1 MTHSHSPAIE
11 YVVSFP
17 DLAGHRIHVEMTIAH
32 PDPQGQVL
40 FLPAWIPGSYLI
52 RDFSRQIETI
62 QATSNDRPVDIQ
74 KRGDHEWVC
83 APCAGPLQLKYVI
96 YAWDLSVR
104 TARVDENYAFLNG
117 TSVFLGVRGQ
127 EDVPQVVCFEAPQ
140 THPEW
145 RVYTS
150 LPCAQEHPQA
160 AQRHQFGAYT
170 APDYD
175 ALLDHPVLLGQPLVT
190 EFEVYGARHELVFTQ
205 PVPDIDLERIR
216 RDVEK
221 ICATQIELFEPD
233 TREVPFL
240 DSADRYTFITM
251 VTENSYGGLE
261 HRSSTALMIPRHH
274 LPTRAQADAPVT
286 KEYQSFLGLV
296 SHEYFHTWNV
306 KRIKPAAFSPYQLLV
321 PNHTHLLWVFEGFTS
336 YYDDLLV
343 WRAGAVTRRAYLDRL
358 EQIMAHVYRGSGRF
372 KQSIAHSS
380 YDAWTRFYKQ
390 DENSPNAIVSY
401 YTKGA
406 LAALGLDLLIQ
417 QRTDGQHSLDD
428 VMRYMWQ
435 HYGKHYYRGQPKGIG
450 EDDMPAIIEAAVGVD
465 CSDYIEHY
473 VYGCADLP
481 LPELLKQQGIE
492 MRWQAQNTAPS
503 LNVLLDDGPA
513 GLTIRTVYEQG
524 AAHRAGLSAGD
535 TLIAIN
541 QLRVPDQSTLKQL
554 LSRCQADQEVLVH
567 FFRDGVL
574 QERRVR
580 LFPAPQD
587 KCVLIDKSESTH
599 E

>member
-1 MTHSHSPAIE
+1 MTQSHSTPIE

-17 DLAGHRIHVEMTIAH
+17 DLAGHRIHVQMTIAE

-62 QATSNDRPVDIQ
+62 QATSSGRPVDIQ
-74 KRGDHEWVC
+74 KHGDHEWVC
-83 APCAGPLQLKYVI
+83 APCEGPLQLKYVI

-104 TARVDENYAFLNG
+104 TARVDDNYAFLNG
-117 TSVFLGVRGQ
+117 TSVFLGARGF
-127 EDVPQVVCFEAPQ
+127 ENHPQVVCIEAPQ
-140 THPEW
+140 THPDW
-145 RVYTS
+145 QVYTS
-150 LPCAQEHPQA
+150 LACADGHPQA
-160 AQRHQFGAYT
+160 AQRHQFGAYS
-170 APDYD
+170 AVDYD
-175 ALLDHPVLLGQPLVT
+175 ALLDHPILLGQPLVT
-190 EFEVYGARHELVFTQ
+190 QFEVHGALHELVFTQ

-221 ICATQIELFEPD
+221 ICATQIELFEPE
-233 TREVPFL
+233 THEVPFL

-274 LPTRAQADAPVT
+274 LPTLAQADAPVS

-306 KRIKPAAFSPYQLLV
+306 KRIKPAVFSPYDLLQ
-321 PNHTHLLWVFEGFTS
+321 PNHTDLLWVFEGFTS

-343 WRAGAVTRRAYLDRL
+343 WRAGAVSRRTYLDRL
-358 EQIMAHVYRGSGRF
+358 EQIMEHVYRGSGRF
-372 KQSIAHSS
+372 KQSIAQSS

-406 LAALGLDLLIQ
+406 LAALGLDLTIQ
-417 QRTDGQHSLDD
+417 QRTHGEYSLDD
-428 VMRYMWQ
+428 VMRYLWQ
-435 HYGKHYYRGQPKGIG
+435 HYGKNYYRGHPKGIA
-450 EDDMPAIIEAAVGVD
+450 EDEMPAIIKAAVGVD
-465 CSDYIEHY
+465 CSDYIERY
-473 VYGCADLP
+473 MYGCDDLP
-481 LPELLKQQGIE
+481 LPELLQKQGIE
-492 MRWQAQNTAPS
+492 MRWQARNPEPS
-503 LNVLLDDGPA
+503 LNVLFEDTPG
-513 GLTIRTVYEQG
+513 GLNIRTAYEQG

-535 TLIAIN
+535 TIVAIN
-541 QLRVPDQSTLKQL
+541 QLRISNQQALKQL
-554 LSRCQADQEVLVH
+554 LSRCQADQELRIH

-574 QERRVR
+574 QERLVR
-580 LFPAPQD
+580 LFPAPED
-587 KCVLIDKSESTH
+587 KCVLTDKSIQNNE
-599 E
+599 